1 MSWSDLEA
9 KGHRGCRLDP
19 HLKQHMGEVGAPLEA
34 RRWEKTTDTQSP
46 LGAQTYSCAW
56 PGRGLLQEV
65 GGGILRCPSSGV
77 GSLQRGA
84 ASVEREEATGA
95 AGGGGWLVPQ
105 QD

>member
-34 RRWEKTTDTQSP
+34 RRWEKKTTDNHPWGPRLTVAHG
-46 LGAQTYSCAW
+46 LGGVYCRKW
-56 PGRGLLQEV
+56 W
-65 GGGILRCPSSGV
+65 GGILRCPSSGV